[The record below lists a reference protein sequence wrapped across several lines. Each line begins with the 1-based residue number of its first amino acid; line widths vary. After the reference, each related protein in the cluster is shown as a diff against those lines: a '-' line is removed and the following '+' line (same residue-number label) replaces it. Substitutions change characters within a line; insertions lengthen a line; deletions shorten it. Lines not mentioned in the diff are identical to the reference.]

1 MIRLSVTWKL
11 IGAFLLVAVTGL
23 VVTIFLGRYLIV
35 NEFNQFV
42 NGQVQAQFV
51 TTMADYYRANGS
63 WQGVREGTRRSDL
76 PVTPA
81 IQPDPQGNPPPTFVF
96 SLVDQKG
103 VVLIPAGPF
112 QIGDTLPPGEMAR
125 GVPINVNGKT
135 VGMAIPTG
143 APVALNDREEHYLG
157 ITYSVLIYATG
168 AAAIFALFLGVI
180 LSVSLTRPLRE
191 LTTVIHNMTPE
202 NLGHQVKIRSR
213 DELGE
218 LAVAF
223 NRLSADLARSNLL
236 RRQMTADIAHELRS
250 PLQIVAG
257 YIESMQDGILEPTPE
272 RLGVIGAEVELLNH
286 LVADLR
292 LLTLADMGALS
303 LNLQVITPQ
312 SLVKRV
318 TSSYTHQMERDGII
332 FETHCADNIGAVRAD
347 EERLVQVLGNI
358 VSNAR
363 RYTPAQGKIQ
373 IRARQTAEK
382 IILSVQDSGQGIAA
396 ADLPFIFERFYRAD
410 KARVSEHGE
419 SGLGLAIAKAIV
431 EAHSGTIT
439 VSSPGIGGGA
449 TFDITLPAFGAKSVD

>member
-1 MIRLSVTWKL
+1 
-11 IGAFLLVAVTGL
+11 
-23 VVTIFLGRYLIV
+23 
-35 NEFNQFV
+35 
-42 NGQVQAQFV
+42 
-51 TTMADYYRANGS
+51 
-63 WQGVREGTRRSDL
+63 
-76 PVTPA
+76 
-81 IQPDPQGNPPPTFVF
+81 
-96 SLVDQKG
+96 
-103 VVLIPAGPF
+103 
-112 QIGDTLPPGEMAR
+112 
-125 GVPINVNGKT
+125 
-135 VGMAIPTG
+135 
-143 APVALNDREEHYLG
+143 
-157 ITYSVLIYATG
+157 
-168 AAAIFALFLGVI
+168 
-180 LSVSLTRPLRE
+180 
-191 LTTVIHNMTPE
+191 
-202 NLGHQVKIRSR
+202 
-213 DELGE
+213 
-218 LAVAF
+218 
-223 NRLSADLARSNLL
+223 
-236 RRQMTADIAHELRS
+236 
-250 PLQIVAG
+250 
-257 YIESMQDGILEPTPE
+257 
-272 RLGVIGAEVELLNH
+272 LGVIGAEVELLNH